1 MSVTEATIHSATPS
15 GAMPELVAGLA
26 VIVLTIL
33 GLAGV
38 APNFLVAIATI
49 VFGVGLLLFGAS
61 EVATLN
67 RCLSQRAAGNAV
79 VGLALNGWSTIFL
92 VGLGGIVLGILALL
106 GVATTTL
113 VAIAVI
119 AFGGALLLNSR
130 AAMHVRLLAAPT
142 PLQDEAQRRL
152 AEDMAGDLAGT
163 QTMSGLTAIVLGI
176 LALCG
181 FAPVVLVFIALL
193 ALGCFILLSSSAF
206 GSGLTQIFRAN

>member
-92 VGLGGIVLGILALL
+92 VGLGGIRAG
-106 GVATTTL
+106 
-113 VAIAVI
+113 
-119 AFGGALLLNSR
+119 NSR
-130 AAMHVRLLAAPT
+130 AARSCDDDGLWRL
-142 PLQDEAQRRL
+142 RSSH
-152 AEDMAGDLAGT
+152 LAGH
-163 QTMSGLTAIVLGI
+163 
-176 LALCG
+176 
-181 FAPVVLVFIALL
+181 
-193 ALGCFILLSSSAF
+193 CF
-206 GSGLTQIFRAN
+206 

>member
-106 GVATTTL
+106 GVATTT
-113 VAIAVI
+113 ACGDCGHRIWRGIASEQSRRD
-119 AFGGALLLNSR
+119 ARKASRSAYAASGRGSKASGRRHGG
-130 AAMHVRLLAAPT
+130 
-142 PLQDEAQRRL
+142 
-152 AEDMAGDLAGT
+152 
-163 QTMSGLTAIVLGI
+163 
-176 LALCG
+176 
-181 FAPVVLVFIALL
+181 
-193 ALGCFILLSSSAF
+193 
-206 GSGLTQIFRAN
+206 